1 MDYIFIEFFSVLRSF
16 PKIDSPYDI
25 AFCILILAGGG
36 LEYYLL
42 RTERNP
48 WLFPAVLV
56 GLELFCEWFYQLI
69 RGWDA
74 LLFAIVGA
82 ACLFALL
89 GTAAAFLIF
98 LIFHH
103 NR

>member
-1 MDYIFIEFFSVLRSF
+1 MDLIFIAFFELLKNF
-16 PKIDSPYDI
+16 TEIDPPYLA
-25 AFCILILAGGG
+25 AFSLLFLGGG
-36 LEYYLL
+36 ALEYYLL
-42 RTERNP
+42 RTEKNP
-48 WLFPAVLV
+48 WILPAGLAVLEV
-56 GLELFCEWFYQLI
+56 ICEFFYAAS
-69 RGWDA
+69 RGFDG

-89 GTAAAFLIF
+89 ATAAAFLIF